1 METPD
6 FSVYDLKTPSF
17 PQLTGKGLKISAS
30 IMNTPF
36 LQGVIAPRLLRDA
49 GISEFRTL
57 EFNEDPCYT
66 PIQAF
71 GVNHTEERYD
81 PGVLLTEIEAV
92 PWKRATVPHAGVR
105 EYAEAY
111 RSGRIDPVEIAARI
125 VKTACKC
132 DSGTRSMNI
141 FIAMDEEDI
150 MAQARASRERLQ
162 QGKPLGILDG
172 VPVAVK
178 DELHQVPY
186 PTTVGTS
193 FLGKGPAPHDAFV
206 VERLRKQGALLIG
219 KANMH
224 EIGINPNGLNVHF
237 GAVRNPYNLDF
248 DTGGSSSGP
257 AAAVAAGFAPVSI
270 GADGGGSIRVPA
282 GYCGVLG
289 IKPTYGRV
297 SEYGA
302 APLCWSVAHIGPI
315 AASVEDLVIA
325 YGAIAGKDF
334 RDPNS
339 LYQPLVD
346 IEGWNSP
353 DLSGVT
359 IGVFRKWN
367 NHCDPICSRNCEDM
381 VKVFQRAGAI
391 IREIEIPFLEAMRVA
406 HGIIIISEM
415 AAAISSHE
423 KRDLETMGAG
433 VRINLALAKILTAS
447 DYVNAQRMRR
457 RAMGIFNDIFKGV
470 DLIVSPGSA
479 ATVPPIPR
487 GFESAGWSS
496 LSTEIESM
504 RYVFPGNLTGFPA
517 ITFPGGY
524 DGSGLP
530 LGIHAMAPPWQE
542 ALLFRLANVAEAFV
556 ERRLPDHH
564 YPVLGQW

>member
-1 METPD
+1 M
-6 FSVYDLKTPSF
+6 SVYDLKTPSF
-17 PQLTGKGLKISAS
+17 PQLTGSGLKLSAS
-30 IMNTPF
+30 VMDTPF
-36 LQGVIAPRLLRDA
+36 FQGLLSSRVLRDA
-49 GISEFRTL
+49 GVSGFRTL
-57 EFNEDPCYT
+57 KFYEAPCYT
-66 PIQAF
+66 PIQDF
-71 GVNHTEERYD
+71 GVKENGNDRDD
-81 PGVLLTEIEAV
+81 PGDVLSRIEAE
-92 PWKRATVPHAGVR
+92 PGKRSALPHAGVR
-105 EYAEAY
+105 DYAEAY
-111 RSGRIDPVEIAARI
+111 RRGRIDPVEVAGRI
-125 VKTACKC
+125 VKAASRGGK
-132 DSGTRSMNI
+132 MNI

-150 MAQARASRERLQ
+150 MAQARASRERIQ

-193 FLGKGPAPHDAFV
+193 FLGKGPAPCDAFV

-346 IEGWNSP
+346 IAGWNSP

-359 IGVFRKWN
+359 IGVFMEWN
-367 NHCDPICSRNCEDM
+367 NHCDPICSSSCEDM

-391 IREIEIPFLEAMRVA
+391 VRKIEIPFLEAMRVA

-415 AAAISSHE
+415 AAAMSSHK

-457 RAMGIFNDIFKGV
+457 RAMGIFNDLFKGV

-479 ATVPPIPR
+479 ATVPPLPK

-542 ALLFRLANVAEAFV
+542 ALLFRLANVAEAVV

-564 YPVLGQW
+564 YPILGQW